1 MENLKDLF
9 IENFNTNHL
18 CIEFM
23 NFIEEQDYNNG
34 TDLLQQF
41 MIQEFNSEFMYSEL
55 FDIFKERMNK
65 EDLKELLQYMGHT
78 FVDLDE
84 LKGKRENLS

>member
-9 IENFNTNHL
+9 IENFNTNYL

-55 FDIFKERMNK
+55 FDTFKERMDK
-65 EDLKELLQYMGHT
+65 EELKETLEYMGHT

-84 LKGKRENLS
+84 LKEKRENLS